1 MIVNFFN
8 AVAQEVREI
17 MAALGVRTLDE
28 MIGRPEYLRQREV
41 PGHPKANLIKLDRIL
56 RDVGKDLGQDA
67 ARTCHMNRN
76 DGLDQHP
83 LDDRIIQEAQ
93 FAISDKMK
101 VRPLRYKVRNTFRN
115 IGTKLSGQIA
125 FHHGNHGLA
134 PGTVD
139 VTLEGSA
146 GQSFAA
152 FACGGVKLTLIGEA
166 NDYVGKGLCGA
177 EIILKPGP
185 RIRPDYQ
192 TWENSILGNTV
203 MYGATSGSLFA
214 SGRAGERF
222 CVRNS
227 GATAVVEG
235 IGDHGCEYMTG
246 GVVAVLGSF
255 GKNFGA
261 GMSGGVAYLL
271 DEAGQFARLH
281 NPEMIKGGP
290 VSDPEDVNQ
299 LKKLIYDH
307 LDHTDSARAK
317 MILENWADYQP
328 KFVKVVS
335 KAEPVAVPPEEEAP
349 SAKSEMAA
357 A

>member
-1 MIVNFFN
+1 
-8 AVAQEVREI
+8 
-17 MAALGVRTLDE
+17 
-28 MIGRPEYLRQREV
+28 
-41 PGHPKANLIKLDRIL
+41 
-56 RDVGKDLGQDA
+56 
-67 ARTCHMNRN
+67 
-76 DGLDQHP
+76 
-83 LDDRIIQEAQ
+83 
-93 FAISDKMK
+93 MK
-101 VRPLRYKVRNTFRN
+101 VRPLRYKVKNTFRN

-152 FACGGVKLTLIGEA
+152 FTCGGVKLTLIGEA

-177 EIILKPGP
+177 EIILKPGS
-185 RIRPDYQ
+185 RISADYK
-192 TWENSILGNTV
+192 TWENSIMGNTV

-214 SGRAGERF
+214 AGRAGERF

-246 GVVAVLGSF
+246 GTVVVLGSF

-271 DEAGQFARLH
+271 DEAGSFAQLH
-281 NPEMIKGGP
+281 NAEMIKGET
-290 VSDPEDVNQ
+290 VSDPEDIQQ
-299 LKKLIYDH
+299 LKKLIFDH
-307 LDHTDSARAK
+307 LDKTDSLRAK
-317 MILENWADYQP
+317 TILENWAAFES
-328 KFVKVVS
+328 KFIKVVS
-335 KAEPVAVPPEEEAP
+335 KAEPVQVPAEEEEATATTP
-349 SAKSEMAA
+349 AA
-357 A
+357 VTV